1 MSPLEIVLISVLG
14 ATIGGFIIYIF
25 AVKTNRNIKL
35 GYFDSINK
43 EPIQGQ
49 IVFFGDS
56 LTDFFPIHEFFPN
69 HTMYNRGIA
78 ADTTSQ
84 LLERMDNV
92 IALQPK
98 TIFLQIGT
106 NDLGKGKKPPFIVKN
121 IMKIAAQLQQSIPG
135 VKLYII
141 SLYPINRTRKLLS
154 FITCLIRTNKA
165 ILKTN
170 QLLKAAC
177 EKEKIPF
184 INIHPLLTDKKG
196 RFARDY
202 TVEGLHLSGKGYEVI
217 SSALR
222 PYIDE

>member
-1 MSPLEIVLISVLG
+1 MSTLEIVLISVLG
-14 ATIGGFIIYIF
+14 ALIGGFILYVF

-35 GYFDSINK
+35 GYFESINK
-43 EPIQGQ
+43 TPITGQ

-69 HTMYNRGIA
+69 HVMYNRGIA

-98 TIFLQIGT
+98 TLFLQIGT
-106 NDLGKGKKPPFIVKN
+106 NDLGKGKKPAYIVKN
-121 IMKIAAQLQQSIPG
+121 IQRIVERLQKEVPG
-135 VKLYII
+135 IQIYVI
-141 SLYPINRTRKLLS
+141 SLYPISRVRKIS
-154 FITCLIRTNKA
+154 SIITCGSRTNKA

-170 QLLKAAC
+170 ALLQETCKTLAV
-177 EKEKIPF
+177 PF
-184 INIHPLLTDKKG
+184 INVHPQLTDAKG
-196 RFARDY
+196 RFAHAY

-217 SSALR
+217 AAALR
-222 PYIDE
+222 PYIQ

>member
-14 ATIGGFIIYIF
+14 AVIGCFVIYFF

-35 GYFDSINK
+35 GYFESINK
-43 EPIQGQ
+43 DPIQGQ

-84 LLERMDNV
+84 LLERIDNV

-106 NDLGKGKKPPFIVKN
+106 NDLGKGKKPAFIVKN
-121 IMKIAAQLQQSIPG
+121 IMKIASTLQQSIPG

-141 SLYPINRTRKLLS
+141 SLYPINRTRKFPS
-154 FITCLIRTNKA
+154 FITCGVRTNKA
-165 ILKTN
+165 IRKTN
-170 QLLKAAC
+170 ERLKAAC
-177 EKEKIPF
+177 EQAKIPF

-217 SSALR
+217 ASALH
-222 PYIDE
+222 PYID